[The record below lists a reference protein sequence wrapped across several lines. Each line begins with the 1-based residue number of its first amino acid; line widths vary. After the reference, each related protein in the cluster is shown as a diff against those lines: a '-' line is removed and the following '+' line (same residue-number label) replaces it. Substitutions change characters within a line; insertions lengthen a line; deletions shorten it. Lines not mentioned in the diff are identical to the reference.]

1 MAYTEKV
8 TSVVEK
14 LIETCRDGQNGF
26 REAAQHVKNPSIRE
40 LFNQLSLQRAQF
52 AGELESAIHH
62 LAKKKDVKQDG
73 SISGKLHRTWMD
85 LKANLGA
92 GDAGILSSAE
102 AGEDNAKK
110 NYQEVEREDLPGEL
124 REIIARQ
131 AEAIFVAH
139 DRIRQ
144 LRDQVKVA

>member
-1 MAYTEKV
+1 MAYTSNV
-8 TSVVEK
+8 ISIVEK

-26 REAAQHVKNPSIRE
+26 RESAQHVKDPAIRE

-52 AGELESAIHH
+52 AGELESAVHH
-62 LAKKKDVKQDG
+62 LSKKTDVKQDG
-73 SISGKLHRTWMD
+73 SIGGKLHRTWID

-92 GDAGILSSAE
+92 GDAGIVASAE
-102 AGEDNAKK
+102 AGEDSAKK
-110 NYQEVEREDLPGEL
+110 NYQEIEHEDLPGEL

-139 DRIRQ
+139 DRIKQ
-144 LRDQVKVA
+144 LRDQMKAA